1 MERLTWQGTKSSLQ
15 LTAIKKL
22 NLANNYMN
30 LEVDPP
36 PVELSEEM
44 SALVDTLIV
53 ALLETLKKR
62 TQISN
67 ALIPDSQEL

>member
-1 MERLTWQGTKSSLQ
+1 
-15 LTAIKKL
+15 
-22 NLANNYMN
+22 MN

-36 PVELSEEM
+36 PVELSDEM

-62 TQISN
+62 TQRSN

>member
-36 PVELSEEM
+36 PVELSDEM

>member
-30 LEVDPP
+30 LELDPP
-36 PVELSEEM
+36 AVELSDEM

-62 TQISN
+62 TQISH

>member
-15 LTAIKKL
+15 LAAIKKL

-36 PVELSEEM
+36 PVELSDEM

-62 TQISN
+62 TQRSN

>member
-1 MERLTWQGTKSSLQ
+1 MERLTWQGTMSSLQ

-36 PVELSEEM
+36 PVELSDEM